1 MHVIAPAGSRYIR
14 PCSRAGG
21 PPASRGT
28 ELNMRE
34 GGGGGGGVYILETL
48 IGSEYSI
55 IKLI

>member
-34 GGGGGGGVYILETL
+34 GGGGGGGVYFILKL
-48 IGSEYSI
+48 IGFYYII